1 MTVVA
6 DRIVRI
12 FVMRGVI
19 RAALLDLSKAID
31 RVWHAYCLY
40 KLKFFGVSDLVL
52 NLVSSFLKKV
62 TSNRHNYD
70 TFV

>member
-1 MTVVA
+1 
-6 DRIVRI
+6 
-12 FVMRGVI
+12 MRGVI

-40 KLKFFGVSDLVL
+40 KLKFFSVSDLVL

>member
-1 MTVVA
+1 
-6 DRIVRI
+6 
-12 FVMRGVI
+12 MRGVI

-31 RVWHAYCLY
+31 RVRHAYCLY

>member
-1 MTVVA
+1 
-6 DRIVRI
+6 
-12 FVMRGVI
+12 MRGVI

-40 KLKFFGVSDLVL
+40 KLKFFGVSDIVL

>member
-1 MTVVA
+1 
-6 DRIVRI
+6 
-12 FVMRGVI
+12 MRGVI

-52 NLVSSFLKKV
+52 NLISSFLKKV

>member
-1 MTVVA
+1 
-6 DRIVRI
+6 
-12 FVMRGVI
+12 MRGVI

-31 RVWHAYCLY
+31 RVWHAYWLY